1 MHNDTPIYR
10 EAIREAKRRTKRHS
24 PERRTLELMDAQTDP
39 DQAPGLRALTGEA
52 GEL

>member
-1 MHNDTPIYR
+1 MSNEPIYV
-10 EAIREAKRRTKRHS
+10 EAIREAKRRTKRRS

-39 DQAPGLRALTGEA
+39 ERAPGLRALAGEA